1 MESTRAARI
10 AIALARI
17 CALLAVL
24 ALVGAWVTQLTGE
37 SLAGMSQQHLFNDAI
52 ALALLAI
59 IGFLD
64 GLAHARGL

>member
-64 GLAHARGL
+64 GLAHARRL